1 MNEQVISTETHDV
14 DFLLPTTPDSNSDVS
29 LIEDALQKD
38 DTAPIMKALEESRED
53 PPMQILSQDSADMYT
68 DMFREATDTQATR
81 IETQDDLDAANQLE
95 AEKITAEDIEAG
107 IINVVSEVAS
117 GKYVAGDVRRAA
129 QSAAFDLRLFEEDNF
144 KDALVISNARQNT
157 AKAELQNESVQA
169 LDSITKNYFANT
181 QQKMAIYEEALSYLK
196 SLEEKGW
203 PVINDRNYFQ
213 VLQKKYPNF
222 MYWFADLTI
231 LGAASKK
238 DIMNFK
244 KEGLFS
250 PIKNAEQHYDR
261 WMKMLFDGSM
271 SAVEYRNIL
280 SAYIKYLKREGFTP
294 REAREA
300 VEKMLYNDKV
310 GAWFDAVGDAI
321 GIGGAAFGGVKGA
334 VKGALKGGIIGA
346 ATGVLK
352 GTTLGVVDQW
362 LPTKSLVDKS
372 EGVVYKATRGI
383 KSKLNRALRAGN
395 KDTAASEALKGT
407 EKVTE
412 TAGTV
417 VGEVEAVAKGT
428 AESSPETI
436 IGNINKAE
444 PLIRNTSTGENYV
457 TVFENLMDNAA
468 LPNATLDDSIK
479 NTTSVSRWRYL
490 MNSFAEIT
498 RRLRTSPS
506 LVGLQDELIKPLA
519 AKIAKE
525 LHYSVSQEGLPIYDS
540 VIKAIRPDT
549 LRADKIGHMYAR
561 VRVPT
566 AAGSTKESLET
577 AIKELKKSSDYVRDA
592 FVVTLEDGVKAL
604 DIDVDLGKGFGTIYS
619 SQIAALKAKKGGFL
633 SKPIMDWSKHD
644 IASGVM
650 TATSNPQDIR
660 YLDALR
666 HIQAEDIR
674 KLGKSATAALNKLNK
689 EETQILEAVL
699 DRTIQTRALFTPDQ
713 VLRLT
718 DSEKITKTYEH
729 LILLDNIAFM
739 ITNEGIRTDMARQGV
754 RQIVQNGYK
763 MGYGLIHQGDGDALR
778 GLLKDRF
785 IAVDNWGDTWIK
797 WDDLTAA
804 AENTTELKAINTK
817 LNSGDYVVVELIQGP
832 NAAVKATDT
841 VYLMPKAGLYDEE
854 LPYLVVNYIPGW
866 RKYYS
871 RDAVYVKQLLVD
883 DKTVQFMDEATK
895 ELKTATRPVIY
906 GVHTIAASEHA
917 DIIHKNYGA
926 IEELRQLAV
935 NIKKIKNAQDRGMMI
950 EVFDL
955 ALAKHRILFAPFKDY
970 KSFVTWCDTIGI
982 DLKHAENT
990 LEILGHGKQHPKYL
1004 TGALKDAGY
1013 VDLVGPEKMHI
1024 ASHRASYVPLDDAS
1038 QLGPRRTDKA
1048 ILDYN
1053 FEDATTVDIQE
1064 TIQYMVND
1072 MVNYGVAHRF
1082 REFYADRFYD
1092 TFGYLLEN
1100 RGLKGAKDAVTA
1112 LLEGDFDAVIRD
1124 KGASIADVTKARA
1137 AKTAQKNFKAIIGT
1151 PSKADQALG
1160 TFVSSILR
1168 TAGAVPDALKMS
1180 DKISAGGYIAA
1191 DAIMQ
1196 MKPLTRAQQFTVHWW
1211 LMACNWKQLAKN
1223 FLAPVALI
1231 LAADRV
1237 NGARALKYML
1247 PIAHTLMGS
1256 DSSLSKA
1263 ISKGYDLKKVGYLA
1277 ENIKKLGGTHQGI
1290 MGGVLEATTSESLPS
1305 KVSTFFFRTSDT
1317 GNRIVAFTTAL
1328 LEVGG
1333 DTRIITDSS
1342 EAAMVASK
1350 ANSYYLNMGSQGLAR
1365 FQQSNIAKTLLQ
1377 FSGYMLHNMET
1388 LMFDKNLT
1396 RTQRTSMALMLLSLT
1411 GVQGVAGIQ
1420 VTNMIS
1426 GMFSN
1431 FKESVLEPSDDSL
1444 LEEIAKGIAQGIPNT
1459 ISEYLGYDVDFGSLF
1474 SLGIGDKANDLL
1486 SFSLANWTDVV
1497 PAYSS
1502 VSSAVNGVID
1512 FYRLAHAK
1520 LYGDE
1525 GYIGWSN
1532 IATYLASKRELPSSM
1547 VSAYN
1552 LYTLI
1557 SKGVKYSSSG
1567 QLIEKD
1573 QRALTI
1579 IGELVGAQ
1587 DLQTSRIYAA
1597 RLAEMNDKEQ
1607 VAKVKQNYLETLTK
1621 AVTAFND
1628 GDKDLAEALESM
1640 AKMSV
1645 LDSSFLT
1652 EQQKLTILKEG
1663 QAEAL
1668 ERGLVPASMRA
1679 LMEYSTKQMN
1689 TGKQFLDL
1697 NKGVTNEQ

>member
-1 MNEQVISTETHDV
+1 MKEQVISTETHDV

-29 LIEDALQKD
+29 MIEEALQKD

-53 PPMQILSQDSADMYT
+53 PPMQVLSQDSADMYT
-68 DMFREATDTQATR
+68 DMFREATDTEATR

-95 AEKITAEDIEAG
+95 AEKITAEDLEAG
-107 IINVVSEVAS
+107 IVNVVSAVAS

-129 QSAAFDLRLFEEDNF
+129 QSAAFDLRLFEADNF

-181 QQKMAIYEEALSYLK
+181 QQKMSVYEEALSYLK
-196 SLEEKGW
+196 GIEEKGW
-203 PVINDRNYFQ
+203 PVIDDKDFFQ
-213 VLQKKYPNF
+213 VLQKKYPNI
-222 MYWFADLTI
+222 MYWFAELSVG
-231 LGAASKK
+231 GASSKRN
-238 DIMNFK
+238 IMNLK
-244 KEGLFS
+244 QEGLFS
-250 PIKNAEQHYDR
+250 PIKNTEQHNDR
-261 WMKMLFDGSM
+261 WMKILFDGSM
-271 SAVEYRNIL
+271 SAIEYRNIL
-280 SAYIKYLKREGFTP
+280 SAYIKYLKREGFSP
-294 REAREA
+294 RETREA
-300 VEKMLYNDKV
+300 IEKMTDNDKV
-310 GAWFDAVGDAI
+310 GAWLDTVGDII
-321 GIGGAAFGGVKGA
+321 GVGGAAYGGVKGA
-334 VKGALKGGIIGA
+334 VKGALKGGISGA

-362 LPTKSLVDKS
+362 LPTKSLVDTS
-372 EGVVYKATRGI
+372 EGVAYKVTSGI
-383 KSKLNRALRAGN
+383 KSKLNRALRAGD
-395 KDTAASEALKGT
+395 KVTAAEEALKGT
-407 EKVTE
+407 ERITE
-412 TAGTV
+412 TADKV
-417 VGEVEAVAKGT
+417 SEEVSAVAKGT
-428 AESSPETI
+428 AEASTETLI
-436 IGNINKAE
+436 ENINKAE
-444 PLIRNTSTGENYV
+444 PIIRNTSTGDNYA
-457 TVFENLMDNAA
+457 TVFEKLMDNAA

-479 NTTSVSRWRYL
+479 NTTRVSRWRQL
-490 MNSFAEIT
+490 MNDFAEIT

-506 LVGLQDELIKPLA
+506 LVGLQEELIKPMSE
-519 AKIAKE
+519 KIAKE
-525 LHYSVSQEGLPIYDS
+525 LADAISQESLPVYDS

-561 VRVPT
+561 VRIPT

-577 AIKELKKSSDYVRDA
+577 AIKELKESSDYVRDT
-592 FVVTLEDGVKAL
+592 FVITLEDGVKAL
-604 DIDVDLGKGFGTIYS
+604 DIDLDLGKGFGTIYS
-619 SQIAALKAKKGGFL
+619 SKIAAKEAKKGSFL

-644 IASGVM
+644 IVSGIM
-650 TATSNPQDIR
+650 TATSDPKDIR
-660 YLDALR
+660 YLNELR
-666 HIQAEDIR
+666 HIQAEDLR
-674 KLGKSATAALNKLNK
+674 KLGKSATSALKKLNK

-699 DRTIQTRALFTPDQ
+699 DRTIQTRALFSPDQ
-713 VLRLT
+713 VLNLT

-729 LILLDNIAFM
+729 LMLLDNIAFM

-754 RQIVQNGYK
+754 RQIVQNGHK

-778 GLLKDRF
+778 KLIKDRF
-785 IAVDNWGDTWIK
+785 VAVDNWGDTWIK

-854 LPYLVVNYIPGW
+854 LPYVVINYIPGW

-871 RDAVYVKQLLVD
+871 RDAVYVKQLLVE
-883 DKTVQFMDEATK
+883 DKTVQIMDEATK
-895 ELKTATRPVIY
+895 ELKTATRPTIY
-906 GVHTIAASEHA
+906 GVHTIATSEHA
-917 DIIHKNYGA
+917 DLMHKNYGA
-926 IEELRQLAV
+926 IEELRQLAFDIKHSRGDYRRLMIGV
-935 NIKKIKNAQDRGMMI
+935 FNKALEKHNIA
-950 EVFDL
+950 
-955 ALAKHRILFAPFKDY
+955 FAPFKDY
-970 KSFVTWCDTIGI
+970 NSFVKWCDTVGI
-982 DLKHAENT
+982 DLKHKENT
-990 LEILGHGKQHPKYL
+990 LEILEHGKQHPKYL

-1064 TIQYMVND
+1064 TIQYMVQD

-1100 RGLKGAKDAVTA
+1100 RGLKGSKDAITA
-1112 LLEGDFDAVIRD
+1112 LLDGDFDAIIRD
-1124 KGASIADVTKARA
+1124 KGASIADVGKARA

-1160 TFVSSILR
+1160 NFVSSILR

-1191 DAIMQ
+1191 DAIMK

-1211 LMACNWKQLAKN
+1211 LMACNWKQLIKN
-1223 FLAPVALI
+1223 FLAPVAML
-1231 LAADRV
+1231 LAASPV
-1237 NGARALKYML
+1237 NGVRALKYML
-1247 PIAHTLMGS
+1247 PVAHTLMGS

-1290 MGGVLEATTSESLPS
+1290 MGGVLEAATSESLPS

-1396 RTQRTSMALMLLSLT
+1396 GTQRASMALMLLSLT
-1411 GVQGVAGIQ
+1411 GVHGVAGIQ

-1459 ISEYLGYDVDFGSLF
+1459 VSEYLGYDVDFGSLF
-1474 SLGIGDKANDLL
+1474 NLGIGDKAHDLL

-1502 VSSAVNGVID
+1502 VSSAVNLAID
-1512 FYRLAHAK
+1512 LLRLAHAK
-1520 LYGDE
+1520 IYGDE
-1525 GYIGWSN
+1525 GYIGWSD
-1532 IATYLASKRELPSSM
+1532 IVSYLASKRELPSSM

-1552 LYTLI
+1552 LYTLM
-1557 SKGVKYSSSG
+1557 SKGVKYSSNG
-1567 QLIEKD
+1567 QIIEKD
-1573 QRALTI
+1573 RRALTI

-1597 RLAEMNDKEQ
+1597 RLAEMSDKEQ
-1607 VAKVKQNYLETLTK
+1607 VAKVKKDYIETLTK
-1621 AVTAFND
+1621 SVTAFND
-1628 GDKDLAEALESM
+1628 GDRGLAEALEGM

-1663 QAEAL
+1663 QTEAL

-1697 NKGVTNEQ
+1697 NKGVTNE